1 MTPSS
6 YAHTYSIVAID
17 RNAGEMGI
25 AVQSHYFS
33 VGSVVPWA
41 RPGVGVVATQ
51 ALVNVQLGPD
61 GLALLER
68 GRTPTEALSQLLAA
82 DEGKDYRQVCL
93 LAPGQAPAT
102 HTGRTCIAEA
112 GHAVGADY
120 SCQANMMLND
130 TVWDAMSRAFEQGKE
145 QQLSRRMLAALKAAE
160 YEGGDIRGRQSAA
173 MVIVKT
179 TATGQAVDDHVLDL
193 RVEDHRSPLTELE
206 RLLAVNQA
214 YRHADEGDAAMER
227 GDVAAALGE
236 FRAAEALQPENLEL
250 RYWHGVNLLSA
261 GRRDE
266 GLGIL
271 AEVVKRDRNWLELTF
286 RLPDAGLAAFDEDTL
301 ARLRQL

>member
-1 MTPSS
+1 MKPSS

-17 RNAGEMGI
+17 RDAGEMGV

-51 ALVNVQLGPD
+51 ALVNIQFGPD
-61 GLALLER
+61 GLALLAQ
-68 GRTPTEALSQLLAA
+68 GRSPQEALSELLAG
-82 DEGKDYRQVCL
+82 DEGRAFRQVAL

-102 HTGRTCIAEA
+102 HTGETCIAEA
-112 GHAVGADY
+112 GHATGADY

-130 TVWDAMSRAFEQGKE
+130 TVWDAMARAFTDGAGDRLAE
-145 QQLSRRMLAALKAAE
+145 RMLAALKAAE

-173 MVIVKT
+173 LLVVKT
-179 TATGQAVDDHVLDL
+179 EATGRAAEDYVVDL
-193 RVEDHRSPLTELE
+193 RVEDHHSPLTELE
-206 RLLAVNQA
+206 RLRAVDVA
-214 YRHADEGDAAMER
+214 YRHADAGDAAMER
-227 GDVAAALGE
+227 GDVDAALAE
-236 FRAAEALQPENLEL
+236 FRAAEELQPDNLEL

-261 GRRDE
+261 GRREE

-271 AEVVKRDRNWLELTF
+271 TGVVRRDRNWLELTF
-286 RLPDAGLAAFDEDTL
+286 RLPDAGLAEFDEETL
-301 ARLRQL
+301 ARLRGL